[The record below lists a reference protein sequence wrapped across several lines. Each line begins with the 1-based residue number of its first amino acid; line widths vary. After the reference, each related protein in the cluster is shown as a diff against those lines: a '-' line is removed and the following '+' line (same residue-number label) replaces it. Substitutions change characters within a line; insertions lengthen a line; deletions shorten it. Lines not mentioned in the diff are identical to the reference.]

1 MIFAT
6 ERGRV
11 KKPALLLV
19 LLSLPLFAQT
29 PSGSWGE
36 RGISRRFAVSGNL
49 VYAADGRGV
58 SVYDVSN
65 PAAIRRIDVES
76 GDAETRDLALM
87 GSTDL
92 VVATSTGIDRF
103 AVASDGTL
111 TRLGTT
117 LVEGGVDRVAASA
130 TRVAAAAGTTLLIL
144 ERTEDAL
151 ATNHQQTFGEAVRA
165 LAVSGSSVYAAVAR
179 TAIFRID
186 MNSGANV
193 STIGVNAVGLAIS
206 GSTLW
211 AAADIRGLFAID
223 LASGSVVSTTGEGA
237 YRLADVA
244 AAGSRVYAFEA
255 PDRLHVF
262 DVSNRTAP
270 KLEKSISEWVNVIA
284 ADGDRLF
291 LSGAIID
298 SEKLSFETGTPL
310 EIFDSSL
317 QKRGEYRDLSGPV
330 SGVWTDGS
338 LAYVID
344 APYLRILDISRTAMP
359 RELGSIVIP
368 DIQDFV
374 RVRNGLAINYGRLWV
389 HVLDVSSPRK
399 PKLITSWHTQGHAP
413 SDAAILRD
421 TFVEAN
427 NHSGLHV
434 VDYSD
439 PSAPVQISGRIFHYL
454 STAAGDDA
462 IYTILQTVFL
472 TIDLT
477 DRRRVVDR
485 TMHSGQFF
493 QIDTLPPNAA
503 YPHHVVL
510 RSAQGIALYSLL
522 ENRFEPK
529 LVAFV
534 PMSFPGLFGTSDT
547 SVFVSKDGILHRLDG
562 AAPFRLNPTDM
573 AVTSPMQISV
583 AGEKVVIAD
592 RYRLRVY
599 GPDTPPVPAEPGRR
613 RAVAH

>member
-1 MIFAT
+1 MKFAT
-6 ERGRV
+6 ERGCVR
-11 KKPALLLV
+11 KLSLFLLV
-19 LLSLPLFAQT
+19 LSLPLFAQT
-29 PSGSWGE
+29 PSGIWGE
-36 RGISRRFAVSGNL
+36 RGISRRFAVRGNL

-65 PAAIRRIDVES
+65 PAAIRRIDIES
-76 GDAETRDLALM
+76 GDAETRDVALL
-87 GSTDL
+87 GNTDL

-103 AVASDGTL
+103 AVAADGTL

-117 LVEGGVDRVAASA
+117 LVEGGVNRVAASNS
-130 TRVAAAAGTTLLIL
+130 RVAAAADRTLLIL
-144 ERTEDAL
+144 ERTDDAL
-151 ATNHQQTFGEAVRA
+151 ATNHQQTFGEAIRA
-165 LAVSGSSVYAAVAR
+165 LAVSGSTVFAAVER
-179 TAIFRID
+179 TAVFGVD
-186 MNSGANV
+186 LNSGATLM
-193 STIGVNAVGLAIS
+193 TIGANAVGLAVS

-211 AAADIRGLFAID
+211 AAAEIRGLFAID
-223 LASGSVVSTTGEGA
+223 IASGSVVSVTGEGA

-244 AAGSRVYAFEA
+244 AAGSRVYVFEA
-255 PDRLHVF
+255 PDRVHVF
-262 DVSNRTAP
+262 DASNRAAP
-270 KLEKSISEWVNVIA
+270 KLEKSVTEWVNVIA

-298 SEKLSFETGTPL
+298 AEKLSFETGTPL
-310 EIFDSSL
+310 RVFDPSL
-317 QKRGEYRDLSGPV
+317 QARGEYRDLAGPV

-338 LAYVID
+338 IAYVVD

-374 RVRNGLAINYGRLWV
+374 RVRNGLAINYGRVWV
-389 HVLDVSSPRK
+389 HLLDVSSQRK

-413 SDAAILRD
+413 SDAAIMRD

-439 PSAPVQISGRIFHYL
+439 PKAPVQISGRIFHYL

-493 QIDTLPPNAA
+493 QIDTLPPNSA

-529 LVAFV
+529 LVSFV
-534 PMSFPGLFGTSDT
+534 PMSFPGVFGTSDT
-547 SVFVSKDGILHRLDG
+547 SVFVTKDGLLHRLD
-562 AAPFRLNPTDM
+562 AALPFRMGPTDL
-573 AVTSPMQISV
+573 AVTSPLQISV

-599 GPDTPPVPAEPGRR
+599 GPDTAPVPAEPGRR
-613 RAVAH
+613 RAVSH